1 MSAIQQMLVASGRG
15 EPPSI
20 RATTGVLSA
29 FSPSLTVPAVTCENG
44 DMILLFVVNFVP
56 PWDTPSGYTL
66 LLTSPSAESL
76 SDPSRYLR
84 TRVFYRV
91 VDGSLDSSTTITGGS
106 NLTLGAKVAIKSA
119 TPINFHVSTATEKS
133 GTGTSV
139 GAAIPITT
147 EGNALYIAAIVLG
160 KSFSGYTITTYP
172 SVSGTTLEEVGHK
185 TQTFVLTAY
194 GLTLV
199 SAHLEDARPSTTDY
213 TLTTSSAVYALG
225 TVSTL
230 VLTN

>member
-29 FSPSLTVPAVTCENG
+29 GSSSLTVPAVTCENG
-44 DMILLFVVNFVP
+44 DMILLFVANYGP

-66 LLTSPSAESL
+66 LLTSPSAGSL
-76 SDPSRYLR
+76 SSPSRYLI

-91 VDGSLDSSTTITGGS
+91 VDWSLDSSTTITGS
-106 NLTLGAKVAIKSA
+106 TNLTLGAKVAIKST
-119 TPINFHVSTATEKS
+119 TPINFHVSTATEKT
-133 GTGTSV
+133 GTGASI

-172 SVSGTTLEEVGHK
+172 SVSDTTLVEVGHK
-185 TQTFVLTAY
+185 TQAFAVVAY

-199 SAHLEDARPSTTDY
+199 SAHLEDARPSTTKY
-213 TLTTSSAVYALG
+213 TLTASSTVYDLG